1 LSQTA
6 TSWTTRHTR
15 PDPIGNDSPMEVDL
29 VVLTRDIS
37 PLRQDVLR
45 GIERQEQVELQIH
58 RVIGA
63 PRPDDTCRLDT
74 ITRARNEGR
83 RLGSAR
89 WLMYLDDDVVMAPDC
104 VARLALALHGRPAFA
119 ALGAD
124 CAGEMRPG
132 WENWDYP
139 LHVGMAATL
148 FRREQLEELSF
159 RWEPG
164 KCECQC
170 CCDDLRRAGFGIG
183 YLPGALAWHRPLAR
197 WNTPLPGGNAAIE
210 AGEPPPAL
218 ASGRPGRILAA
229 FNRRDYQRFRS
240 LFLKTLRSA
249 GNRELVTAVVY
260 GLNRGERTLLAAEPG
275 VEVVALADNGVCPA
289 LRRLRDFDEI
299 VAGWALDT
307 PVAYYDAGDVF
318 FQGRLEPLWRQVRA
332 DPERL
337 LVSAEPLSYP
347 ENPVIKT
354 WSDHILDPAARR
366 RAFEI
371 MSSHVFLNSGFAAGT
386 PRSLSRYL
394 RAGDG
399 LLNST
404 ALRGVGD
411 WGDQPALNLFCH
423 NHPQAWK
430 AISRAWNYA
439 LAGRDPRDYR
449 IGRNGRI
456 ELSSG
461 HPVHVVHGNAGSFRW
476 NEVFWSC
483 MMRGG
488 HPAMPDRLP
497 QPSNSAVRNAA
508 TRSHSRA
515 AFWKSTSMG

>member
-1 LSQTA
+1 
-6 TSWTTRHTR
+6 
-15 PDPIGNDSPMEVDL
+15 MEVDL
-29 VVLTRDIS
+29 IVLTRDGS

-45 GIERQEQVELQIH
+45 GIERQEQVELRIH
-58 RVIGA
+58 RMIGA
-63 PRPDDTCRLDT
+63 PRPDDRCRLDT
-74 ITRARNEGR
+74 IARARNEGR
-83 RLGSAR
+83 RLGSSR
-89 WLMYLDDDVVMAPDC
+89 WVMYLDDDVVMAPDC
-104 VARLALALHGRPAFA
+104 LARLVQALRGRPAFA

-148 FRREQLEELSF
+148 FRREQLVELSF

-170 CCDDLRRAGFGIG
+170 CCDDLRRGGFGIG
-183 YLPGALAWHRPLAR
+183 YLPGDLSWHRPLAR
-197 WNTPLPGGNAAIE
+197 WKTPLPFENAENAEVE
-210 AGEPPPAL
+210 ANEPPPAL
-218 ASGRPGRILAA
+218 TSGRPGRILAA

-249 GNRELVTAVVY
+249 GNREWVTAVVY
-260 GLNRGERTLLAAEPG
+260 GLRRSEMTLLAAEPG

-289 LRRLRDFDEI
+289 LRRLREFADLI
-299 VAGWALDT
+299 AGWPDDT
-307 PVAYYDAGDVF
+307 PVAYYDAGDVL
-318 FQGRLEPLWRQVRA
+318 FQGQLEPLWRLVRA
-332 DPERL
+332 DAERL
-337 LVSAEPLSYP
+337 LVAAEPLSYP

-354 WSDHILDPAARR
+354 WSDYILDPAARCQ
-366 RAFEI
+366 AFEI

-394 RAGDG
+394 REGDR
-399 LLNST
+399 LLKSA

-423 NHPQAWK
+423 NHPQSWK
-430 AISRAWNYA
+430 AISRVWNYA

-449 IGRNGRI
+449 VGQDGRI

-461 HPVHVVHGNAGSFRW
+461 HPIHVVHGNAGSFHW
-476 NEVFWSC
+476 NEVFWFS
-483 MMRGG
+483 MV
-488 HPAMPDRLP
+488 HP
-497 QPSNSAVRNAA
+497 
-508 TRSHSRA
+508 T
-515 AFWKSTSMG
+515 

>member
-1 LSQTA
+1 
-6 TSWTTRHTR
+6 
-15 PDPIGNDSPMEVDL
+15 MEVDL
-29 VVLTRDIS
+29 IMLTRDAS

-45 GIERQEQVELQIH
+45 GIERQEEVELKIH

-63 PRPDDTCRLDT
+63 PRPDDRCRLDT
-74 ITRARNEGR
+74 IVRARNESR
-83 RLGSAR
+83 RLGSSSWA
-89 WLMYLDDDVVMAPDC
+89 MYLDDDVVMAPDC
-104 VARLALALHGRPAFA
+104 VAQLARSLRGRPAFA

-148 FRREQLEELSF
+148 FRREQLVELTF

-164 KCECQC
+164 KCECRC
-170 CCDDLRRAGFGIG
+170 CCDDLRRGRSGIG

-197 WNTPLPGGNAAIE
+197 WKMPLPCENAE
-210 AGEPPPAL
+210 SETGELPPVP

-229 FNRRDYQRFRS
+229 FDRRDYQRFRS

-249 GNRELVTAVVY
+249 GNREMVTAVVY
-260 GLNRGERTLLAAEPG
+260 GLRRSEITLLAAEPG
-275 VEVVALADNGVCPA
+275 VEVVAIADNGVCPA
-289 LRRLRDFDEI
+289 LRRLCDFDGI
-299 VAGWALDT
+299 VRGWPDDT
-307 PVAYYDAGDVF
+307 PVAYYDAGDVL

-337 LVSAEPLSYP
+337 LVAAEPLSYP

-354 WSDHILDPAARR
+354 WSDYIRNPAARR

-371 MSSHVFLNSGFAAGT
+371 MSRHVFLNSGFAAGT

-394 RAGDG
+394 REGDR

-404 ALRGVGD
+404 ALRGVGA

-423 NHPQAWK
+423 NNPQAWR
-430 AISRAWNYA
+430 AISRAWNYT

-449 IGRNGRI
+449 VRRDGQI

-461 HPVHVVHGNAGSFRW
+461 QPVHVVHGNALSFRW
-476 NEVFWSC
+476 NEIFWSC
-483 MMRGG
+483 
-488 HPAMPDRLP
+488 L
-497 QPSNSAVRNAA
+497 SARQRSIYA
-508 TRSHSRA
+508 TSSPNTC
-515 AFWKSTSMG
+515 FWVS